1 MKMGQFEWCDAYCIN
16 LENVDI
22 LQKQLL
28 GLMQQLEEMRQK
40 ESDNKDIVDA
50 LNGMT
55 ELARHFFR
63 TEEKILTRFSY
74 PEYQSHRREHR
85 DFIKK
90 LIMFRRWFTEDSAE
104 LTDEIFLFFDLWIK
118 KHIMSSDRRYA
129 PFIRLQE
136 FLEKNNKGGLISR
149 NQKTG

>member
-16 LENVDI
+16 IEKVDT
-22 LQKQLL
+22 LQKRLL
-28 GLMQQLEEMRQK
+28 ELMQQLNEIREQK
-40 ESDNKDIVDA
+40 SDNKHIVDV

-63 TEEKILTRFSY
+63 MEEKMLTRFKY

-90 LIMFRRWFTEDSAE
+90 LITFRRWFTEDSAE
-104 LTDEIFLFFDLWIK
+104 LTDEMFIFFDLWIK
-118 KHIMSSDRRYA
+118 KHIMDSDRRYA
-129 PFIRLQE
+129 PFIRLQQ
-136 FLEKNNKGGLISR
+136 FLDKNERRLIVK
-149 NQKTG
+149 NTNIA